1 MFENI
6 ANFFKKLIK
15 SEKKEPGS
23 KEVAKERLHLALIQ
37 DRANVSADFLELMKQ
52 EIIEVIKKYI
62 EIDEKEM
69 DVRLTNNEN
78 EDGTNGA
85 PLLYANIPILNIKN
99 EMKKKVMTE
108 NKDKAIINDE
118 KKSEEESKNEVTSN
132 SKQEEL
138 KEQKAEI
145 VINNEQEVS
154 EQSKNETSVNDGE
167 MKVKPT
173 IEETVES
180 SNLEKTEEMETNKEE
195 SKGNDLNNKEAITN
209 E

>member
-108 NKDKAIINDE
+108 NKAIINDE

-180 SNLEKTEEMETNKEE
+180 SNLEKSEEVETNKEE

>member
-108 NKDKAIINDE
+108 NKNEASINDE
-118 KKSEEESKNEVTSN
+118 KKSEEEQKDESTNISKQEGLEEAQVETAIGNTQEIVEESKNESN
-132 SKQEEL
+132 VV
-138 KEQKAEI
+138 EQVVE
-145 VINNEQEVS
+145 
-154 EQSKNETSVNDGE
+154 ETSENNNTE
-167 MKVKPT
+167 KP
-173 IEETVES
+173 EEI
-180 SNLEKTEEMETNKEE
+180 ETNKEE
-195 SKGNDLNNKEAITN
+195 NDLNNKEAVTN

>member
-180 SNLEKTEEMETNKEE
+180 SNLEKSEEVETNKEE

>member
-23 KEVAKERLHLALIQ
+23 KEVAKERLNLALIQ
-37 DRANVSADFLELMKQ
+37 DRENVSEEFLELMKQ

-180 SNLEKTEEMETNKEE
+180 SNLEKSEEVETNKEE

>member
-154 EQSKNETSVNDGE
+154 EQSKNETSVHDGE

-180 SNLEKTEEMETNKEE
+180 SNLEKSEEVETNKEE

>member
-180 SNLEKTEEMETNKEE
+180 SNLEKSEEVETNKEE
-195 SKGNDLNNKEAITN
+195 SKGNDLNNK
-209 E
+209 